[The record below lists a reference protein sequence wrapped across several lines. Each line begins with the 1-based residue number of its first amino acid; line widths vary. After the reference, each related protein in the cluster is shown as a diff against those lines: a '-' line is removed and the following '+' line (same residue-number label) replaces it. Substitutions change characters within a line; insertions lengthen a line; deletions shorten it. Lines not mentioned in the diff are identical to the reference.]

1 MDERDRCDDG
11 VGEPRTDGGEDGGRG
26 RDGGRDGDDVG
37 RGDRGDSG
45 RATAPRERENPLVAF
60 VRDVVISVA
69 IVGGIAV
76 VLFGVSGIWPPMVA
90 IESGSMEPHM
100 SKGDLVFVVN
110 ETRFQP
116 DGVDAKHGVVT
127 RAVGEDAGYERFGA
141 PGDVIVYAPNG
152 NERRRAVIHRVMR
165 WVERGERW
173 TDSQNETH
181 TARHAG
187 FLTKGD
193 ANPNYD
199 QADGISGP
207 VRPAWI
213 RGKAKYSVPV
223 IGNIRLLFPF
233 TAGPVPG

>member
-1 MDERDRCDDG
+1 MDEWDRRDCD
-11 VGEPRTDGGEDGGRG
+11 VGEPRTDGGDGGSRDQRG
-26 RDGGRDGDDVG
+26 GDDGG
-37 RGDRGDSG
+37 RGDRGPSE
-45 RATAPRERENPLVAF
+45 RTKAQRERENPLVAL
-60 VRDVVISVA
+60 VRDIVISVA

-90 IESGSMEPHM
+90 IESPSMEPHM

-116 DGVDAKHGVVT
+116 DGVDAKHGIVT

-173 TDSQNETH
+173 TDTQNETH

-187 FLTKGD
+187 FLTRGD

-199 QADGISGP
+199 QAVGISGP

-233 TAGPVPG
+233 TAGPVPA